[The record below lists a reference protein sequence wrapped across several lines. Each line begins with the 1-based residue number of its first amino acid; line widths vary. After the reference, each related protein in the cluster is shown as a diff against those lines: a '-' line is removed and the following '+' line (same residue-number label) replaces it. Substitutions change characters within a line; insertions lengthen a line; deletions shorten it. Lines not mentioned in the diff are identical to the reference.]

1 MITKTKAHFL
11 RQYTKKYGKEV
22 GQQLFDD
29 LISAGGDKDQ
39 EHAAIT
45 RAEQTI
51 ERSKNHSHHFNET
64 DDNHRN

>member
-1 MITKTKAHFL
+1 MITKTRAHFL
-11 RQYTKKYGKEV
+11 RQYIKKYGKEA

-29 LISAGGDKDQ
+29 LISAGGDEEK

-51 ERSKNHSHHFNET
+51 EKPISPDQPIIVE
-64 DDNHRN
+64 DENHRN